1 MSGSPSPARSLANE
15 PGERAWAGEADTL
28 PAVDFDGFQA
38 EAFGENLPP
47 RLTHLWRPAAE
58 QGLGPGDAATIFF
71 IRALVGD
78 VTFVTDCSAS
88 SSATS
93 AFLRYSSAH
102 LGDQNVELL
111 ARRDGLDQ
119 PAELRL
125 DEGQLTLDVHPTV
138 GVTVGA

>member
-38 EAFGENLPP
+38 EAFGEDLPQ

-78 VTFVTDCSAS
+78 VTFVTDCSVS

-93 AFLRYSSAH
+93 AFLRYSSAFTWATRTSSCSPAVMASTSRPSF
-102 LGDQNVELL
+102 DSMRDSSRSMCI
-111 ARRDGLDQ
+111 RRS
-119 PAELRL
+119 A
-125 DEGQLTLDVHPTV
+125 
-138 GVTVGA
+138 